1 MNVLSTSLEGVYI
14 IEPQVL
20 GDRRGWFYESYS
32 RIKLPDITTV
42 DFVQDNHSYSKE
54 QGVLRG
60 IHFQLYPKSQAKL
73 VRCIRGA
80 VRDLAIDL
88 KKDSPTYKKWIMV
101 ELSENNKRMIF
112 IPKGFGH
119 AFLTLT
125 TDVEFL
131 YKADEYYSP
140 QHDRSILWNDPELDI
155 DWGIG
160 APILSEKDKT
170 APKLSE
176 SDINY

>member
-1 MNVLSTSLEGVYI
+1 MNVLSTALEGVYI
-14 IEPQVL
+14 IEPQVF
-20 GDRRGWFYESYS
+20 GDQRGWFYESYS
-32 RIKLPDITTV
+32 RIKLPQIATV

-60 IHFQLYPKSQAKL
+60 IHFQLRPKAQAKL
-73 VRCIRGA
+73 VRCTRGA

-88 KKDSPTYKKWIMV
+88 RKESPTYKKWILV
-101 ELSENNKRMIF
+101 ELSENNKQMIF

-131 YKADEYYSP
+131 YKTDEYYSP
-140 QHDRSILWNDPELDI
+140 QHDRSILWNDPELAI
-155 DWGIG
+155 DWGIE
-160 APILSEKDKT
+160 APILSEKDKI

-176 SDINY
+176 SDINF